1 MWYTARYVNGRGKER
16 KKGKMMRRFIF
27 AVFACVCMTLVMMP
41 ASVFAESSNS
51 VEVGNV
57 SGGGVI
63 LDAQKP
69 YAMTDEDGNVTT
81 EDADEENYNIKFKD
95 GVLTLK
101 NAFIDSTG
109 PNAINSEGGDLVIEL
124 IGDNTVASG
133 DFNGGDSIAV
143 NVNKGNLTV
152 KGEGS
157 LSATGGKTVGENNFS
172 DGIRATGDIAIEADV
187 TATGSEAYY
196 SGGIYSESGITVNA
210 DVTATGNGAAG
221 GSAGIGAGNGDIVIS
236 GGTVKAVSKSNY
248 DTEPYISGGIY
259 AEKGNVVINGNNTN
273 VTATGGIA
281 EYETIGIGAEE
292 GSVMIESGTVTAEID
307 VDSYAE
313 EIAEGIRAGKNVDIS
328 GGDVIA
334 GSGEALYC
342 DGIYAEEGDV
352 TISGEGTRVEA
363 TGGRGEYGESAG
375 IRTGNGSIAIK
386 SGTVIATSEYCFRA
400 KNSSGIKAAGNIDIS
415 GGDVMAVACL
425 EANDGM
431 SSEYSGG
438 IYSVG
443 GDVNISENARIVAM
457 GGCSSQSS
465 IGIGAEGG
473 DLKINS
479 GSVTAASV
487 EGDSRKSYG
496 LGAAAGDNG
505 GGNID
510 ISGGSVDAVGM
521 NSGIMYDGVLKASPA
536 QKKMIVME
544 ILKTVLESENN
555 AEVLY
560 NTKSDPVSEMMEYL
574 RGKAAQIDGSPFVK
588 ETVVKDSEV
597 KDMEYFR
604 SYTADYNGGVTGGQ
618 DEMNT
623 TGKEGT
629 VNDAEAAKTG
639 DENNPGLWIAIA
651 VMAVLI
657 AGGTVLTGIKR
668 RQER

>member
-1 MWYTARYVNGRGKER
+1 
-16 KKGKMMRRFIF
+16 
-27 AVFACVCMTLVMMP
+27 
-41 ASVFAESSNS
+41 
-51 VEVGNV
+51 
-57 SGGGVI
+57 
-63 LDAQKP
+63 
-69 YAMTDEDGNVTT
+69 
-81 EDADEENYNIKFKD
+81 
-95 GVLTLK
+95 
-101 NAFIDSTG
+101 
-109 PNAINSEGGDLVIEL
+109 
-124 IGDNTVASG
+124 
-133 DFNGGDSIAV
+133 
-143 NVNKGNLTV
+143 
-152 KGEGS
+152 
-157 LSATGGKTVGENNFS
+157 
-172 DGIRATGDIAIEADV
+172 
-187 TATGSEAYY
+187 
-196 SGGIYSESGITVNA
+196 
-210 DVTATGNGAAG
+210 
-221 GSAGIGAGNGDIVIS
+221 
-236 GGTVKAVSKSNY
+236 
-248 DTEPYISGGIY
+248 
-259 AEKGNVVINGNNTN
+259 
-273 VTATGGIA
+273 
-281 EYETIGIGAEE
+281 
-292 GSVMIESGTVTAEID
+292 MIESGTVTAEIEGFAKED
-307 VDSYAE
+307 DS
-313 EIAEGIRAGKNVDIS
+313 IAEGIRAGKNVDIS

-334 GSGEALYC
+334 GSNEALYC

-363 TGGRGEYGESAG
+363 TGGRGEGGESAG
-375 IRTGNGSIAIK
+375 IRTGNGSVAIK
-386 SGTVIATSEYCFRA
+386 SGTVIATSEYCYGA

-457 GGCSSQSS
+457 GGCSSRSS

-487 EGDSRKSYG
+487 EEYSQESYG

-536 QKKMIVME
+536 QKKMIVIE
-544 ILKTVLESENN
+544 TLKTVQESENVE
-555 AEVLY
+555 ALY

-604 SYTADYNGGVTGGQ
+604 SYTADYDGGVTGDQ

>member
-1 MWYTARYVNGRGKER
+1 
-16 KKGKMMRRFIF
+16 MRRFIF
-27 AVFACVCMTLVMMP
+27 SVFACVCMMLVMIP
-41 ASVFAESSNS
+41 ASVFAGSSNS

-57 SGGGVI
+57 SGGGVT
-63 LDAQKP
+63 LNAQKP
-69 YAMTDEDGNVTT
+69 YAMTDEDGSVTT
-81 EDADEENYNIKFKD
+81 EGADEKNYNIMFQN
-95 GVLTLK
+95 GVLTLR

-109 PNAINSEGGDLVIEL
+109 LNAINSEDGDLVIEL
-124 IGDNTVASG
+124 IGENTVASG
-133 DFNGGDSIAV
+133 DLDSEDSIAV

-157 LSATGGKTVGENNFS
+157 LSATGGTTDGENNLS
-172 DGIRATGDIAIEADV
+172 NGIRVTGDIAIEADV

-210 DVTATGNGAAG
+210 DVTATGSGAVG
-221 GSAGIGAGNGDIVIS
+221 GSVGIGAGDGDIVIS
-236 GGTVKAVSKSNY
+236 GGTVEAVSESDY
-248 DTEPYISGGIY
+248 DTASYISGGIY
-259 AEKGNVVINGNNTN
+259 AEKGNVVINGNNAN

-281 EYETIGIGAEE
+281 NNSTIGIGAEE
-292 GSVMIESGTVTAEID
+292 GSVTIESGIVKAESG
-307 VDSYAE
+307 DSAE
-313 EIAEGIRAGKNVDIS
+313 DIAEGIRAGKNVDIS

-352 TISGEGTRVEA
+352 TISGEGSRVEA
-363 TGGRGEYGESAG
+363 TGDRGEKGESAG

-386 SGTVIATSEYCFRA
+386 SGTVIATSEHCFRA

-415 GGDVMAVACL
+415 GGDVMAAACL
-425 EANDGM
+425 EENDGM

-443 GDVNISENARIVAM
+443 GDVNISGNARIVAM
-457 GGCSSQSS
+457 GGYSSQSS

-487 EGDSRKSYG
+487 KGDSRESYG

-521 NSGIMYDGVLKASPA
+521 DSGIMYDGVLKASPA

-544 ILKTVLESENN
+544 ALKTVQESENN
-555 AEVLY
+555 AEVY
-560 NTKSDPVSEMMEYL
+560 STKSDPVSEMMEYL

-604 SYTADYNGGVTGGQ
+604 SYTADYNGGVTGDQ

-623 TGKEGT
+623 TGKEGN
-629 VNDAEAAKTG
+629 VNDTEAAKTG
-639 DENNPGLWIAIA
+639 DENNLGLWMAIA
-651 VMAVLI
+651 VIAVFI
-657 AGGTVLTGIKR
+657 AGGTVLIGIKR

>member
-1 MWYTARYVNGRGKER
+1 MR
-16 KKGKMMRRFIF
+16 KFIF
-27 AVFACVCMTLVMMP
+27 AVFACVCMMLVMMP
-41 ASVFAESSNS
+41 ASVFAEGSNL

-57 SGGGVI
+57 GEADVVT
-63 LDAQKP
+63 LNAETP
-69 YAMTDEDGNVTT
+69 YAKTDEDGDVTI
-81 EDADEENYNIKFKD
+81 EDANEENYNIMFKD

-109 PNAINSEGGDLVIEL
+109 LNAINSKGGDLVIEL
-124 IGDNTVASG
+124 IGENTVASC
-133 DFNGGDSIAV
+133 DFDSGDSIAV
-143 NVNKGNLTV
+143 NVNDGNLTV
-152 KGEGS
+152 TGEGS

-172 DGIRATGDIAIEADV
+172 DGIRATGDIAIEANV

-210 DVTATGNGAAG
+210 DVTATGNGADG
-221 GSAGIGAGNGDIVIS
+221 GSVGIGAGDGDIVIS
-236 GGTVKAVSKSNY
+236 GGTVEAVSESDY
-248 DTEPYISGGIY
+248 GTASYISGGIY

-281 EYETIGIGAEE
+281 KYETIGIGAEE
-292 GSVMIESGTVTAEID
+292 GSVMIESGTVTAEIEGFAKED
-307 VDSYAE
+307 DS
-313 EIAEGIRAGKNVDIS
+313 IAEGIRAGKNVDIS

-334 GSGEALYC
+334 GSKEALYC

-363 TGGRGEYGESAG
+363 TGGRGEGGESAG

-457 GGCSSQSS
+457 GGCSSRSS
-465 IGIGAEGG
+465 IGIGAESG

-487 EGDSRKSYG
+487 EEYSQESYG

-604 SYTADYNGGVTGGQ
+604 SYTADYNGGVTGDQ